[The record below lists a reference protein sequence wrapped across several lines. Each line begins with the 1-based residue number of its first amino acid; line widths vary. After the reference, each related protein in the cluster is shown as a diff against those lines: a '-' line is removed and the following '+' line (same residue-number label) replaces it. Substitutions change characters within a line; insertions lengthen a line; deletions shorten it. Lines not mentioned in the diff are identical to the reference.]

1 MKNSLKHKW
10 ALTIIALFAIIAG
23 TTSCEKIELEG
34 SYSPSIYFETVQSTI
49 NTQTGAFDILVKLSK
64 PAPKNLSVKFAFS
77 GTAIEN
83 EHYTLAS
90 KEITVEAGK
99 SEAVIQVTLLNDNI
113 WDSELTLK
121 ATIAP
126 GTDYAVDPK
135 MNPEHTV
142 LLTKEIV
149 LPVLSFTTQPENEHT
164 NPFLSEKLT
173 FTVAFDTP
181 LAYDSEAAL
190 NIEGDLTIGADF
202 LINGGNTN
210 KITLVKGQL
219 THSFEV
225 QIKQKDAA
233 GSSKNLKFTLD
244 RGTSKYF
251 AVSSEKG
258 SFTVRVTDPEV
269 GFAPIMKTAALLG
282 GSGFQIEQA
291 VKATDGSWSGKVVV
305 NAGPNFAAKN
315 YLKSYKNMSLN
326 TIFGCQSNS
335 PGGDVLRLADMLLFA
350 TTDTVMADYGVGKT
364 TRFFSPSDSLL
375 RFVALDENTMKGTV
389 TAKPQKFSGK
399 ILLKADWETGT
410 NGNKQWHLDSKAT
423 GGIIANSTY
432 PVIANIDIE
441 LVKLEG
447 TFDFT
452 QTLPEIVFD
461 AWFKSTSPYFMR
473 IQSALLDIKKD
484 GDLYKV
490 SYRYTPK

>member
-1 MKNSLKHKW
+1 MKNSLTLKW
-10 ALTIIALFAIIAG
+10 TLAIVALFAIVAG

-34 SYSPSIYFETVQSTI
+34 SYSPSIYFETGQSTI
-49 NTQTGAFDILVKLSK
+49 NTQTGTFDINVKLSK
-64 PAPKNLSVKFAFS
+64 PAPKNLTVKFAFS

-83 EHYTLAS
+83 EHYTLVS
-90 KEITVEAGK
+90 KEIVVEAGK
-99 SEAVIQVTLLNDNI
+99 SEAVIPVTLLNDNI

-121 ATIAP
+121 ATIVP

-135 MNPEHTV
+135 INPEHTV

-149 LPVLSFTTQPENEHT
+149 LPMLSFTTQPENEHT
-164 NPFLSEKLT
+164 NPFLAEKLI

-210 KITLVKGQL
+210 KITLTKGQL
-219 THSFEV
+219 SQTFEV
-225 QIKQKDAA
+225 QIKQRDAA
-233 GSSKNLKFTLD
+233 GISKNLKFTLD

-251 AVSSEKG
+251 AVSTEKG
-258 SFTVRVTDPEV
+258 SFNVRVNDPEV
-269 GFAPIMKTAALLG
+269 DFTPVMKSAALLS
-282 GSGFQIEQA
+282 GSGFQILQA
-291 VKATDGSWSGKVVV
+291 IKASDGTWSGKVVI
-305 NAGPNFAAKN
+305 NAGPNSSAKN
-315 YLKSYKNMSLN
+315 YMRSYKNMSFN
-326 TIFGCQSNS
+326 TYFGCQSNS
-335 PGGDVLRLADMLLFA
+335 PGGDILRLSDMLLFA

-375 RFVALDENTMKGTV
+375 RFVAQDDNPLKGTV
-389 TAKPQKFSGK
+389 TANPQEFSAN
-399 ILLKADWETGT
+399 IILKADWETGT
-410 NGNKQWHLDSKAT
+410 NGNKQWHLDSKT
-423 GGIIANSTY
+423 TNGIIANCTY
-432 PVIANIDIE
+432 PVLATMIVE

-447 TFDFT
+447 TYDFSST
-452 QTLPEIVFD
+452 EPEIIFD

-473 IQSALLDIKKD
+473 IQPALLDIKKE

>member
-1 MKNSLKHKW
+1 MKNNLITKW
-10 ALTIIALFAIIAG
+10 ILGAFAVFAIVTG
-23 TTSCEKIELEG
+23 TTSCEKIEIEG
-34 SYSPSIYFETVQSTI
+34 SYSPAVYFENAQSSV
-49 NTQTGAFDILVKLSK
+49 NTQSGAFDILVKLSK
-64 PAPKNLSVKFAFS
+64 PAPKNLTVKFTFS

-83 EHYTLAS
+83 EHYTVAS

-99 SEAVIQVTLLNDNI
+99 SEAVIPVTLLNDNI

-135 MNPEHTV
+135 MNPEQTI
-142 LLTKEIV
+142 LLTKEII
-149 LPVLSFTTQPENEHT
+149 LPILSFAVQPQNEHT
-164 NPFLSEKLT
+164 NPFLAEKLT
-173 FTVAFDTP
+173 FILNFDTP

-210 KITLVKGQL
+210 KITLAKGQL
-219 THSFEV
+219 SHTFEV

-233 GSSKNLKFTLD
+233 GVSKNLKLTLD

-258 SFTVRVTDPEV
+258 SYTVRVTDPEI
-269 GFAPIMKTAALLG
+269 GFAPVMKTAALLS

-291 VKATDGSWSGKVVV
+291 VKATDGTWSGKVVV

-315 YLKSYKNMSLN
+315 YLMSYKNMSFN

-375 RFVALDENTMKGTV
+375 RFVAQDENTMKGTV
-389 TAKPQKFSGK
+389 TARPQKFSGK

-423 GGIIANSTY
+423 NGIIANSTY
-432 PVIANIDIE
+432 PVIANIVIE

-447 TFDFT
+447 TYDFT
-452 QTLPEIVFD
+452 QTVPEIVFD
-461 AWFKSTSPYFMR
+461 AWFKSSSPYFMR
-473 IQSALLDIKKD
+473 IQPALLDIKKE
-484 GDLYKV
+484 GELYKV
-490 SYRYTPK
+490 SYRFTPK

>member
-1 MKNSLKHKW
+1 MKNNLITKW
-10 ALTIIALFAIIAG
+10 ILGAFAVFAIVTG
-23 TTSCEKIELEG
+23 TTSCEKIEIEG
-34 SYSPSIYFETVQSTI
+34 SYSPAVYFENAQSSV
-49 NTQTGAFDILVKLSK
+49 NTQSGAFDILVKLSK
-64 PAPKNLSVKFAFS
+64 PAPKNLTVKFTFS

-83 EHYTLAS
+83 EHYTVAS

-99 SEAVIQVTLLNDNI
+99 SEAVIPVTLLNDNI

-135 MNPEHTV
+135 MNPEQTI

-149 LPVLSFTTQPENEHT
+149 LPILSFAVQSQNEHT
-164 NPFLSEKLT
+164 NPFLAEKLT
-173 FTVAFDTP
+173 FTLNFDTP

-210 KITLVKGQL
+210 KITLAKGQL
-219 THSFEV
+219 SHTFEV

-233 GSSKNLKFTLD
+233 GVSKNLKFTLD

-258 SFTVRVTDPEV
+258 SFTVRVTDPEI
-269 GFAPIMKTAALLG
+269 GFAPVMKTAALL
-282 GSGFQIEQA
+282 S
-291 VKATDGSWSGKVVV
+291 
-305 NAGPNFAAKN
+305 
-315 YLKSYKNMSLN
+315 
-326 TIFGCQSNS
+326 S

-375 RFVALDENTMKGTV
+375 RFVAQDENTMKGTV
-389 TAKPQKFSGK
+389 TARPQKFSGK

-423 GGIIANSTY
+423 NGIIANSTY
-432 PVIANIDIE
+432 PVIANIVIE

-447 TFDFT
+447 TYDFT
-452 QTLPEIVFD
+452 QTVPEIVFD
-461 AWFKSTSPYFMR
+461 AWFKSSSPYFMR
-473 IQSALLDIKKD
+473 IQPALLDIKKE
-484 GDLYKV
+484 GELYKV
-490 SYRYTPK
+490 SYRFTPK